1 MMSIRQ
7 PQRHN
12 VMKADYLELTDG
24 RKVRVLWNMNA
35 LGEYTSVTG
44 KEMSDLAEVKADV
57 GTLRI
62 IAWCSAREGEEAE
75 GRILDLDERQ
85 FGRLIDMAGIVR
97 FSEIL
102 TKQTQGAAQK
112 KSKAPVRFP
121 LIHFRKKG

>member
-1 MMSIRQ
+1 
-7 PQRHN
+7 
-12 VMKADYLELTDG
+12 MKADYLELTDG

-44 KEMSDLAEVKADV
+44 REITDLAEVKADV
-57 GTLRI
+57 PTLRT

-75 GRILDLDERQ
+75 GRTLDLDERQ

-112 KSKAPVRFP
+112 KSKAPVKFP